1 MRRTQLLIWISVV
14 LFITFIS
21 LGLFRTSRGRAEAGV
36 APDFDLLVYDGSV
49 VTLSQ
54 QRDKI
59 VMVDIWAS
67 WCVPCREEATML
79 EDIWRD
85 YQDDGFLLLGV
96 AYADTD
102 RAAKEFLDEFNITY
116 PNGPDIGLDIYES
129 YRVKGVPEKFLIDR
143 NGEIRKVFVGPAG
156 EAEYRREIEALLN
169 E

>member
-1 MRRTQLLIWISVV
+1 VRRSQLLIWGGVFAFLALIG
-14 LFITFIS
+14 F
-21 LGLFRTSRGRAEAGV
+21 GLLRSSRGRAEAGI
-36 APDFDLLVYDGSV
+36 APDFDLLIYDGSV
-49 VTLSQ
+49 ITLSE

-67 WCVPCREEATML
+67 WCIPCREEATML
-79 EDIWRD
+79 ETLWQD
-85 YQDDGFLLLGV
+85 YKDDGFLLLGV

-102 RAAKEFLDEFNITY
+102 RAANQFLTDFGITY
-116 PNGPDIGLDIYES
+116 PNGPDIGLDIYET